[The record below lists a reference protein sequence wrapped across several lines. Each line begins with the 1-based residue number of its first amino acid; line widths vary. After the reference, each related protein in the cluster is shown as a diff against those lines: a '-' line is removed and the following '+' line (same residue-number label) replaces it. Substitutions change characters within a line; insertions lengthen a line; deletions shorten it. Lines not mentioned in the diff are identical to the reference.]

1 MSNFELSTRFFLQLA
16 FILATCRVVGLIA
29 KRLGQP
35 QVVAEMVVGVLL
47 GPSLFGLLLPDVQP
61 YIFPKASLP
70 ITCAFAHIGIAMFM
84 FLVGVE
90 FQVDLIRRRLR
101 GAVSVSLTGIFVPFT
116 LGSLLAL
123 ALISRHVFFAEGVT
137 RWEAMSFVGA
147 AMAVTA
153 FPVLARII
161 HECGLTGTSLG
172 TLALAAG
179 SIDDAAAWCI
189 LAIVLASF
197 GGNFLVAASAVGGGL
212 LYVLAVFFLVRPLLR
227 KLANVAERDGGIGP
241 HLFAFVLMLVML
253 AAWVTDAIGIYA
265 VFGAFI
271 LGTAIPRGPF
281 SQELVRKIE
290 PLTANFLIPL
300 FFVYSGLNTRIN
312 LVDAAWMWAVTL
324 AVLLIAC
331 FGKGVA
337 CWLAARLNGEEN
349 REAMALGTLM
359 NARGLMEL
367 ILLNI
372 GLERGIITPTLF
384 AIMVMMA
391 IVTTLMATPL
401 FNFVYR
407 RKAAPALEAVAGAAY
422 SSGLNK

>member
-1 MSNFELSTRFFLQLA
+1 MSNFELSIRFFLQLA
-16 FILATCRVVGLIA
+16 FILATCRVIGLIA
-29 KRLGQP
+29 KRFGQP
-35 QVVAEMVVGVLL
+35 QVVAEMVAGVVM
-47 GPSLFGLLLPDVQP
+47 GPSVFGLLLPGVQQH
-61 YIFPKASLP
+61 IFPKASLT
-70 ITCAFAHIGIAMFM
+70 ITCAFAHIGIALFM

-90 FQVDLIRRRLR
+90 FQMDLIRRRLR
-101 GAVSVSLTGIFVPFT
+101 SAVSVSLTGILVPFT

-123 ALISRHVFFAEGVT
+123 ALINKHVFFAEGVT
-137 RWEAMSFVGA
+137 NWEAMSFVGA
-147 AMAVTA
+147 AMAITA

-179 SIDDAAAWCI
+179 SMDDAAAWCI

-197 GGNFLVAASAVGGGL
+197 GGNFIIAASTIGGGL
-212 LYVLAVFFLVRPLLR
+212 LYVLIVFFFVRPLLR
-227 KLANVAERDGGIGP
+227 KLARLAERNGGISP
-241 HLFAFVLMLVML
+241 RLFSFVLMLVML

-271 LGTAIPRGPF
+271 LGTAMPRGVF
-281 SQELVRKIE
+281 AQELVRKIE

-312 LVDAAWMWAVTL
+312 LVDTTWMWAITL
-324 AVLLIAC
+324 VVLLIAC
-331 FGKGVA
+331 LGKGIA

-349 REAMALGTLM
+349 REAMAIGTLM

-384 AIMVMMA
+384 TIMVMMA

-401 FNFVYR
+401 FNLVYR
-407 RKAAPALEAVAGAAY
+407 RQVAPALEPVASAAY